1 MSITVTMA
9 HEIPGRDVGEVIG
22 ICRGSVVKARFFIR
36 DIFASIRNLIGGE
49 VNEYSELLEESREEA
64 YSRMLK
70 NAQEM
75 GADAIISFRFSTSAI
90 MEGSS
95 EILAYGTAVKLK

>member
-1 MSITVTMA
+1 MTLPVTMA
-9 HEIPGRDVGEVIG
+9 HEIPGREVAEILG
-22 ICRGSVVKARFFIR
+22 ICRGSVVKARFFVR
-36 DIFASIRNLIGGE
+36 DIFASIRNLLGGE

-64 YSRMLK
+64 FKRMMK
-70 NAQEM
+70 SAQEM
-75 GADAIISFRFSTSAI
+75 GADAVIGFRFSTSAI

>member
-1 MSITVTMA
+1 MKMVVTMA
-9 HEIPGRDVGEVIG
+9 HDIPDREIAAVLG
-22 ICRGSVVKARFFIR
+22 IARGSVVKARFFVR
-36 DIFASIRNLIGGE
+36 DIVASIRNLIGGE
-49 VNEYSELLEESREEA
+49 VNEYSELLEESRDEA
-64 YSRMLK
+64 YSRMLR
-70 NAQEM
+70 NAQEL

>member
-1 MSITVTMA
+1 MTIPVTMG
-9 HEIPGRDVGEVIG
+9 HEIPGREVAEILG
-22 ICRGSVVKARFFIR
+22 ISRGSVVKARFFVR
-36 DIFASIRNLIGGE
+36 DIFASLRNLIGGE

-64 YSRMLK
+64 YKRMIK

-75 GADAIISFRFSTSAI
+75 GADAIIGFRFSTSSI

-95 EILAYGTAVKLK
+95 EILAYGTAVKLS

>member
-1 MSITVTMA
+1 MSLPVTMG
-9 HEIPGRDVGEVIG
+9 HEIPGREIAGIVGIA
-22 ICRGSVVKARFFIR
+22 RGSVVKARFFVR

-64 YSRMLK
+64 FRRMLA
-70 NAQEM
+70 NAESL
-75 GADAIISFRFSTSAI
+75 GADAIIGFRFSTSAI

>member
-1 MSITVTMA
+1 MG
-9 HEIPGRDVGEVIG
+9 HEIPGREVAEILG
-22 ICRGSVVKARFFIR
+22 ISRGSVVKARFFVR
-36 DIFASIRNLIGGE
+36 DIFASLRNLIGGE

-64 YSRMLK
+64 YKRMIK

-75 GADAIISFRFSTSAI
+75 GADAIIGFRFSTSSI

-95 EILAYGTAVKLK
+95 EILAYGTAVKLS

>member
-1 MSITVTMA
+1 MTLPVTMA
-9 HEIPGRDVGEVIG
+9 HDIPGREVGEILG
-22 ICRGSVVKARFFIR
+22 ICRGSVVKARFFVR
-36 DIFASIRNLIGGE
+36 DIFASLRNLMGGE
-49 VNEYSELLEESREEA
+49 VNEYSELLEESRDEA
-64 YSRMLK
+64 YVRMLK

>member
-1 MSITVTMA
+1 MA
-9 HEIPGRDVGEVIG
+9 HEIPGREVAEIIG
-22 ICRGSVVKARFFIR
+22 IARGSVVKARFFVR
-36 DIFASIRNLIGGE
+36 DIFAALRNLIGGE
-49 VNEYSELLEESREEA
+49 VNEYSRLLEESREEA
-64 YSRMLK
+64 YARMLTH
-70 NAQEM
+70 AQSL